1 MAYTSIIPVHR
12 LDSSIAYIKDE
23 KKTSKRTEAGSWKKR
38 SPIHEPE
45 KTEQAVF
52 EDAIGCTC
60 DSAFADMVATKK
72 RFHKMEGVQGYH
84 LIQSFA
90 EGEVTPELAH
100 LIGQELADELLKG
113 KVRGSGHHTSEYPSL
128 SQSYRL

>member
-23 KKTSKRTEAGSWKKR
+23 KKTSKRTEAGSLEEAVAYAMNR
-38 SPIHEPE
+38 E

-60 DSAFADMVATKK
+60 DSAFADMVAIRWKAYK
-72 RFHKMEGVQGYH
+72 
-84 LIQSFA
+84 
-90 EGEVTPELAH
+90 VT
-100 LIGQELADELLKG
+100 
-113 KVRGSGHHTSEYPSL
+113 T
-128 SQSYRL
+128 